1 MRRIDYKGVPN
12 FLSGFRLLLAVA
24 LWIPAMLDRSLWVGA
39 GLLAAGLT
47 DVLDG
52 YLARRWGAVTEYGS
66 RLDSAADMVLV
77 TCAAFWV
84 ILVEPDIFF
93 DNKLLVLSWMLI
105 GTASLVV
112 GLVKFRRIPD
122 LHLYMTKVSSAAG
135 YVFIIFMFVVGYS
148 PVLFYIASSFLI
160 LSTLESLLLQ
170 LLTHKPDE
178 RVRSILYA
186 YRRWRNSSGHSF
198 S

>member
-1 MRRIDYKGVPN
+1 MKRIDYSQVPN
-12 FLSGFRLLLAVA
+12 LLSGFRLLLAVV
-24 LWIPAMLDRSLWVGA
+24 LWIPAMLDLPLVVGA
-39 GLLAAGLT
+39 GLIMAGLT

-52 YLARRWGAVTEYGS
+52 FLARRWGAATEYGS

-77 TCAAFWV
+77 VCAAFWV
-84 ILVEPDIFF
+84 ILVEPSVFF
-93 DNKLLVLSWMLI
+93 DNKLLVLSWMLM

-122 LHLYMTKVSSAAG
+122 LHLYMTKASSAAG

-148 PVLFYIASSFLI
+148 AALFYIASALLI
-160 LSTLESLLLQ
+160 ISTLESLLLQ

-186 YRRWRNSSGHSF
+186 YRQWRNSSGPSF

>member
-1 MRRIDYKGVPN
+1 MKRIDYSQVPN
-12 FLSGFRLLLAVA
+12 LLSGFRLLLAVA
-24 LWIPAMLDRSLWVGA
+24 LWIPAVLDLPLVVGA
-39 GLLAAGLT
+39 GLIMAGLT

-52 YLARRWGAVTEYGS
+52 FLARRWGAATEYGS

-77 TCAAFWV
+77 VCAAFWV
-84 ILVEPDIFF
+84 ILVEPSVFF
-93 DNKLLVLSWMLI
+93 DNKLLVLSWMLM

-122 LHLYMTKVSSAAG
+122 LHLYMTKASSAAG

-148 PVLFYIASSFLI
+148 AALFYIASALLI
-160 LSTLESLLLQ
+160 VSTLESLLLQ

-186 YRRWRNSSGHSF
+186 YRQWRNSSGPSF

>member
-1 MRRIDYKGVPN
+1 MKRIDYSQVPN
-12 FLSGFRLLLAVA
+12 LLSGFRLLLAVV
-24 LWIPAMLDRSLWVGA
+24 LWIPAVLDLPLLVGA
-39 GLLAAGLT
+39 GLIMAGLT

-52 YLARRWGAVTEYGS
+52 FLARRWGATTEYGS

-77 TCAAFWV
+77 VCAAFWV
-84 ILVEPDIFF
+84 ILVEPSVFF
-93 DNKLLVLSWMLI
+93 DNKLLVLSWMLM

-122 LHLYMTKVSSAAG
+122 LHLYMTKASSAAG

-148 PVLFYIASSFLI
+148 AALFYIASALLI
-160 LSTLESLLLQ
+160 VSTLESLLLQ

-186 YRRWRNSSGHSF
+186 YRQWRNSSGPSF

>member
-1 MRRIDYKGVPN
+1 MKRIDYSQVPN
-12 FLSGFRLLLAVA
+12 LLSGFRLLLAVV
-24 LWIPAMLDRSLWVGA
+24 LWIPAMLDLPLLVGA
-39 GLLAAGLT
+39 GLIMAGLT
-47 DVLDG
+47 DMLDG
-52 YLARRWGAVTEYGS
+52 FLARRWGAATEYGS

-77 TCAAFWV
+77 VCAAFWV
-84 ILVEPDIFF
+84 ILVEPSVFF
-93 DNKLLVLSWMLI
+93 DNKLLVLSWMLM

-122 LHLYMTKVSSAAG
+122 LHLYMTKASSAAG

-148 PVLFYIASSFLI
+148 AALFYIASALLI
-160 LSTLESLLLQ
+160 ISTLESLLLQ

-178 RVRSILYA
+178 HVRSILYA
-186 YRRWRNSSGHSF
+186 YRQWRNSSGPSF

>member
-1 MRRIDYKGVPN
+1 MKRIDYSQVPN
-12 FLSGFRLLLAVA
+12 LLSGFRLLLAVA
-24 LWIPAMLDRSLWVGA
+24 LWIPAMLDLPLVVGA
-39 GLLAAGLT
+39 GLVMAGLT

-52 YLARRWGAVTEYGS
+52 FLARRWGVATEYGS

-77 TCAAFWV
+77 VCAAFWV
-84 ILVEPDIFF
+84 ILVEPSVFF
-93 DNKLLVLSWMLI
+93 DNKLLVLSWMLM

-122 LHLYMTKVSSAAG
+122 LHLYMTKASSAAG

-148 PVLFYIASSFLI
+148 AALFYIASALLI
-160 LSTLESLLLQ
+160 ISTLESLLLQ

-186 YRRWRNSSGHSF
+186 YRQWRNSSGPSF

>member
-1 MRRIDYKGVPN
+1 MKRIDYSQVPN
-12 FLSGFRLLLAVA
+12 LLSGFRLLLAVV
-24 LWIPAMLDRSLWVGA
+24 LWIPAMLDLPLLVGA
-39 GLLAAGLT
+39 GLIMAGLT
-47 DVLDG
+47 DMLDG
-52 YLARRWGAVTEYGS
+52 FLARRWGAATEYGS

-77 TCAAFWV
+77 VCAAFWV
-84 ILVEPDIFF
+84 ILVEPSVFF
-93 DNKLLVLSWMLI
+93 DNKLLVLSWMLM

-122 LHLYMTKVSSAAG
+122 LHLYMTKASSAAG

-148 PVLFYIASSFLI
+148 AALFYIASALLI
-160 LSTLESLLLQ
+160 ISTLESLLLQ

-186 YRRWRNSSGHSF
+186 YRQWRNSSGPSF

>member
-1 MRRIDYKGVPN
+1 MKRIDYSQVPN
-12 FLSGFRLLLAVA
+12 LLSGFRLLLAVA
-24 LWIPAMLDRSLWVGA
+24 LWIPAMLDLPLVVGA
-39 GLLAAGLT
+39 GLVMAGLT

-52 YLARRWGAVTEYGS
+52 FLARRWGVATEYGS

-77 TCAAFWV
+77 VCAAFWV
-84 ILVEPDIFF
+84 ILVEPSVFF
-93 DNKLLVLSWMLI
+93 DNKLLVLSWMLM

-122 LHLYMTKVSSAAG
+122 LHLYMTKASSAAG

-148 PVLFYIASSFLI
+148 AALFYIASALLI
-160 LSTLESLLLQ
+160 ISTLESLLLQ
-170 LLTHKPDE
+170 LLTHKPDK

-186 YRRWRNSSGHSF
+186 YRQWRNSSGPSF